1 MRIVCWINS
10 VVKSGSCKKETFHVF
25 LRREG
30 SFEVLMLFARFEKAC
45 CSAVPREKQK
55 MQLLGNLSLYIIE
68 SDQIPEARK
77 YSCAS
82 AKQ

>member
-1 MRIVCWINS
+1 MLLKVR
-10 VVKSGSCKKETFHVF
+10 FVF
-25 LRREG
+25 ACILQQ
-30 SFEVLMLFARFEKAC
+30 SFEVLMLFARIEKAC
-45 CSAVPREKQK
+45 CSAAPREKQK